1 MFNLFNKRKKI
12 LDAIENKETG
22 EVVSLLKKVKDI
34 NEVSPKPDNKDV
46 GNWTFL
52 LHACKYGNS
61 ELVELLLK
69 SDADL
74 NVTDSDGKPP
84 LYWAACNNDD
94 DEAATIV
101 KQLTGNGVDFNQQ
114 ADDGRTPLLG
124 AAISGNIKAIDVLV
138 TGGADP
144 NMQLGGG
151 GNCPSYRRP
160 KSRH

>member
-1 MFNLFNKRKKI
+1 MFNKRKKI
-12 LDAIENKETG
+12 LAAIENKETG

-46 GNWTFL
+46 ENWTLL

-101 KQLTGNGVDFNQQ
+101 KQLTGKGVDVNEK
-114 ADDGRTPLLG
+114 AYDDRTPIIG
-124 AAISGNIKAIDVLV
+124 AAISGNVSTIEALD
-138 TGGADP
+138 
-144 NMQLGGG
+144 
-151 GNCPSYRRP
+151 R
-160 KSRH
+160 KSVV